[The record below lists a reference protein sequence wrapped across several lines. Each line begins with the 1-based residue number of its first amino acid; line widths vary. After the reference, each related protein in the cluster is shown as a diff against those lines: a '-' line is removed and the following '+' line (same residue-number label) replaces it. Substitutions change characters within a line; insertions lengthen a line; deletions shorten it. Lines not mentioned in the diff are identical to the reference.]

1 MEDSLKTVG
10 VGMTGAAITGLGI
23 LPDVT
28 SVLVGIVTIIYLGIK
43 IYKELYG

>member
-10 VGMTGAAITGLGI
+10 VGMAGAAITGLGI

-28 SVLVGIVTIIYLGIK
+28 SVLVGIVTIVYLGIK